1 MPKIEL
7 KHVNKRWGGF
17 YAVEDLN
24 LSIDDAAFVT
34 LLGPS
39 GCGKTTTLRMIAGL
53 ETPTSGR
60 IEIGDTVV
68 FDSELGINIPPNKRK
83 VGFLF
88 QNYALWPNMTVYDNI
103 AFGLSNIKSEMPRID
118 FEAKNTARLIEL
130 LKTPEDVVRQIEDC
144 RTKKGTLDQKKAYIK
159 LIDAYTIS
167 MFTAKELYR
176 FDLQSAKDPGARA
189 KELTEKLKAKL
200 TAAQAAAKAKGLALN
215 ADFEFTK
222 NGKVVTEVRKL
233 TREEIDLSV
242 RRVSRIVKISMFM
255 DRYPAELSGGQ
266 QQRVAIARTLAPE
279 PTVLFMDEPLSN
291 LDAKLRLEMRYELQR
306 LHLETGSTF
315 VYVTHDQMEAMTLAT
330 RICLI
335 DNGVLQ
341 QYAPPL
347 TVYGAPENLF
357 VADFVGNPAINFINA
372 HGEQAADGSIRIRL
386 LNDVEAKFTANEAL
400 DLPAW
405 FRARDEAAANEAAA
419 RAARAKQKGY
429 VEKSNKDE
437 VFHCHIAKVVEDDD
451 ALLEEPVLTDGDFV
465 LGIRPEFVVITED
478 GNLPGEI
485 YGAMPTGME
494 STLKIRVGEY
504 LLTSVAF
511 GSSLFAIG
519 TAVKLAFT
527 GNDIL
532 LFDRKSGRRIA
543 CGQMEIL

>member
-222 NGKVVTEVRKL
+222 NGKVVTEMRKL

-315 VYVTHDQMEAMTLAT
+315 VYVTHDQM
-330 RICLI
+330 
-335 DNGVLQ
+335 
-341 QYAPPL
+341 
-347 TVYGAPENLF
+347 
-357 VADFVGNPAINFINA
+357 
-372 HGEQAADGSIRIRL
+372 
-386 LNDVEAKFTANEAL
+386 
-400 DLPAW
+400 
-405 FRARDEAAANEAAA
+405 
-419 RAARAKQKGY
+419 
-429 VEKSNKDE
+429 
-437 VFHCHIAKVVEDDD
+437 
-451 ALLEEPVLTDGDFV
+451 
-465 LGIRPEFVVITED
+465 
-478 GNLPGEI
+478 
-485 YGAMPTGME
+485 
-494 STLKIRVGEY
+494 
-504 LLTSVAF
+504 
-511 GSSLFAIG
+511 
-519 TAVKLAFT
+519 
-527 GNDIL
+527 
-532 LFDRKSGRRIA
+532 
-543 CGQMEIL
+543 